1 MFRHLLLTVG
11 FALAT
16 GMMVFSQTGSGT
28 LKGKIIDK
36 GTKEPISFANV
47 VVEVGGVQVGGST
60 SDFDGNFTIKP
71 IPPGKVDLKASFV
84 GYKPFMY
91 RGIIIL
97 ADKIT
102 FQNLELEA
110 STTTLNEIEVVD
122 YKVPLISKDQTT
134 SGGTVTS
141 EEISKMAN
149 KSATAVATTVGGVS
163 TDANGNITSMR
174 GQRSTG
180 TVYFIDGMRVTGSNA
195 LPQSAIEQVEVIL
208 GGTPAAYGDATGGI
222 ISVTTKGPSR
232 DFSGGIDLQTSQY
245 LDAFGYSRLGLN
257 FTGPL
262 VSKNDTVRGTKT
274 PIMGF
279 FIAGDLIYQKDGAP
293 AAFSLY
299 KVTDEVRDDLSKN
312 PLRLY
317 GENNAVFYNS
327 EFLTYD
333 QMERTKSTLNSAGTN
348 INISGKLD
356 FRVSPTIN
364 LSVGGTFSWYDSR
377 NFAFGNSL
385 LNWQNNSHSTGYT
398 WRVNGRFTQ
407 RFPTASESKNF
418 VKNAYYS
425 IGADFTRSFGKT
437 EDAQHENNY
446 FAYGYVGS
454 FATHTIRAYT
464 QNMAYDTVA
473 KLWGH
478 LQNGT
483 RDTIVLFKGSDL
495 NPESSNWTQQYFD
508 LFDTPEGHYENVNE
522 IISGKGLINGME
534 PTGPY
539 SNMFAAVGNRPN
551 GYNEGYS
558 DQVAVNASFAA
569 DFGNHE
575 IQLGLQY
582 QQRKS
587 SGYAITATQLWEIMR
602 GLTNF
607 HLSQLDLEN
616 PQPIYQNGVFMDTIN
631 YNRRY
636 DQTQQRN
643 FDINLRKKL
652 GLPVDGTDWID
663 INSYDFTT
671 NFISTY
677 DENMGLAPR
686 YLNGQLT
693 LDMFSADE
701 LLNSGS
707 PIVGYYGYD
716 YTGKKMKGNVSFDDF
731 FTQTDASGNYTR
743 AIGPYQPIYMAGY
756 IQDKFAFKDLIFNIG
771 VRVDRFD
778 ANQPVLKDPYLFF
791 PAKTVGELSSNDLN
805 LINNGESAPAG
816 MGSDYVVYVND
827 ARNPEKIMGYR
838 SENNWYTA
846 NGTPTSDPEK
856 TLNAGKGVQPYLLY
870 PTIDTVGASP
880 RAVVFQD
887 YEPQTNWMPR
897 ISFSFPISDDAL
909 FYAHYDILTQRPSS
923 AEAQIQPISYY
934 FIGVI
939 GSSGTINNPN
949 LKPEKTIDYE
959 LGFQQKIN
967 NASSLK
973 LAVFYREMRDQIQ
986 QYRLTGAYPKTYY
999 SYTNI
1004 DFGTVKGL
1012 TLTYDLRRSGNARL
1026 RFNYTL
1032 QFADGTGSDPDAAQT
1047 IIRSDQP
1054 NLRTL
1059 NPLNFDRRHQFN
1071 ISFDYRWGGGKD
1083 YNGPVIKRTKKNKPP
1098 VQFLSNLGAN
1108 LTLTGGSG
1116 TPYTQTSKVLP
1127 YGAMGPIKGSINGAR
1142 LPWQFLINARFDKD
1156 FNFAL
1161 SKKNYGTINVYIEL
1175 NNLLNT
1181 QNVTAVYPATG
1192 DASDDG
1198 YLTAPE
1204 WQNAISQQVD
1214 PEAYRDLYSIQ
1225 MNNPYRYS
1233 SPRTIRLGVM
1243 FNF

>member
-1 MFRHLLLTVG
+1 MLRNLLFTIG
-11 FALAT
+11 FVLAT
-16 GMMVFSQTGSGT
+16 SVLVFSQTGSGT

-36 GTKEPISFANV
+36 ATKEPISFANV

-91 RGIIIL
+91 RGIYISP
-97 ADKIT
+97 DKIT

-149 KSATAVATTVGGVS
+149 KSAAAVATTVGGVS

-174 GQRSTG
+174 GQRSSG
-180 TVYFIDGMRVTGSNA
+180 SVYFIDGMRVQGSTA

-208 GGTPAAYGDATGGI
+208 GGTPAAYGDVTGGI
-222 ISVTTKGPSR
+222 INVTTKGPSK

-245 LDAFGYSRLGLN
+245 LDAFGYNRLGLN

-262 VSKNDTVRGTKT
+262 VSRRDTVRGTKT

-293 AAFSLY
+293 AAFPLY
-299 KVTDEVRDDLSKN
+299 RVTDEVRSSLNTS

-317 GENNAVFYNS
+317 GQNNAVFYNS
-327 EFLTYD
+327 EFLTFN
-333 QMERTKSTLNSAGTN
+333 QMQTTKSTLNSAGTN

-356 FRVSPTIN
+356 FRVAPTIN
-364 LSVGGTFSWYDSR
+364 LSFGGTFTWYDSR
-377 NFAFGNSL
+377 NFSFANSMM
-385 LNWQNNSHSTGYT
+385 NWQNNSHSNGYT

-407 RFPTASESKNF
+407 RFPTGSDSKSF
-418 VKNAYYS
+418 VKNIYYS
-425 IGADFTRSFGKT
+425 IGADFTRNFAKV
-437 EDAQHENNY
+437 EDAEHKDNFFE
-446 FAYGYVGS
+446 YGYVGS

-464 QNMAYDTVA
+464 PTMAYDSVLRQWA
-473 KLWGH
+473 H

-483 RDTIVLFKGSDL
+483 RDTIVVFKGSDL
-495 NPESSNWTQQYFD
+495 NPESSNWTQQYFG
-508 LFDTPEGHYENVNE
+508 LFDNSVGHYQNIDE
-522 IISGKGLINGME
+522 IISGKGLVNGME
-534 PTGPY
+534 PVGPY
-539 SNMFAAVGNRPN
+539 NIFAGVGNRPN
-551 GYNEGYS
+551 GYNESTS
-558 DQVAVNASFAA
+558 DQIAVNASFAA

-575 IQLGLQY
+575 IQVGLQY

-587 SGYAITATQLWEIMR
+587 AGYGNTGSLLWETMR
-602 GLTNF
+602 GLTNAQ
-607 HLSQLDLEN
+607 LRDLDLSN
-616 PQPIYQNGVFMDTIN
+616 PQPIYRNGVFMDTIN
-631 YNRRY
+631 YFRNY
-636 DQTQQRN
+636 VPTLQRN

-652 GLPVDGTDWID
+652 GLPVDGSDWID
-663 INSYDFTT
+663 MYSYDFSKNTINYYDKYMQMHT
-671 NFISTY
+671 VSTA
-677 DENMGLAPR
+677 DQM
-686 YLNGQLT
+686 LT
-693 LDMFSADE
+693 MDMFSAE
-701 LLNSGS
+701 EVLNNGA

-716 YTGKKMKGNVSFDDF
+716 YTGKKLSGNVSFDDF
-731 FTQTDASGNYTR
+731 FTQQDANGNYTR
-743 AIGPYQPIYMAGY
+743 AIGPYQPIYIAGY

-778 ANQPVLKDPYLFF
+778 ANQPVLKDPYLFY
-791 PAKTVGELSSNDLN
+791 PAKTVAEVTQLN
-805 LINNGESAPAG
+805 GTNINHPAG
-816 MGSDYVVYVND
+816 IGSDYVVYVDD
-827 ARNPEKIMGYR
+827 ANNPTSITGYR
-838 SENNWYTA
+838 TNNSWYNAEGSPIT
-846 NGTPTSDPEK
+846 DPVRV
-856 TLNAGKGVQPYLLY
+856 LDRGNGVQPYLVDPSNKTLSA
-870 PTIDTVGASP
+870 G
-880 RAVVFQD
+880 VFKD
-887 YEPQTNWMPR
+887 YDPQTNWMPR

-923 AEAQIQPISYY
+923 AEVQIQPVSYY
-934 FIGVI
+934 YIGVT
-939 GSSGTINNPN
+939 GSSGQINNPA

-967 NASSLK
+967 NSSSLK

-986 QYRLTGAYPKTYY
+986 QYRLSGAYPKTYY

-1012 TLTYDLRRSGNARL
+1012 TVTYDLRRSGNARL

-1032 QFADGTGSDPDAAQT
+1032 QFADGTGSDPDAAST

-1083 YNGPVIKRTKKNKPP
+1083 YNGPVINRKKSGKAP
-1098 VQFLSNLGAN
+1098 VQILSNLGAN

-1116 TPYTQTSKVLP
+1116 TPYTQTSKILP

-1142 LPWQFLINARFDKD
+1142 LPWQFLISARFDKD

-1161 SKKNYGTINVYIEL
+1161 NKKKDGTINVYIEFS
-1175 NNLLNT
+1175 NLLNT
-1181 QNVTAVYPATG
+1181 QNVTAVYPGTG
-1192 DASDDG
+1192 SASDDG
-1198 YLTAPE
+1198 FLSAPE

-1214 PEAYRDLYSIQ
+1214 TQSFRDLYSVN

-1233 SPRTIRLGVM
+1233 SPRTIRLGLM

>member
-1 MFRHLLLTVG
+1 MLRNLLFTIG
-11 FALAT
+11 FVLAT
-16 GMMVFSQTGSGT
+16 SVLVFSQTGSGT

-36 GTKEPISFANV
+36 ATKEPISFANV

-91 RGIIIL
+91 RGIYISP
-97 ADKIT
+97 DKIT

-149 KSATAVATTVGGVS
+149 KSAAAVATTVGGVS

-174 GQRSTG
+174 GQRSSG
-180 TVYFIDGMRVTGSNA
+180 SVYFIDGMRVQGSTA

-208 GGTPAAYGDATGGI
+208 GGTPAAYGDVTGGI
-222 ISVTTKGPSR
+222 INVTTKGPSK

-245 LDAFGYSRLGLN
+245 LDAFGYNRLGLN

-262 VSKNDTVRGTKT
+262 VSRRDTVRGTKT

-293 AAFSLY
+293 AAFPLY
-299 KVTDEVRDDLSKN
+299 RVTDEVRSSLNTS

-317 GENNAVFYNS
+317 GQNNAVFYNS
-327 EFLTYD
+327 EFLTFN
-333 QMERTKSTLNSAGTN
+333 QMQTTKSTLNSAGTN

-356 FRVSPTIN
+356 FRVAPTIN
-364 LSVGGTFSWYDSR
+364 LSFGGTFTWYDSR
-377 NFAFGNSL
+377 NFSFANSMM
-385 LNWQNNSHSTGYT
+385 NWQNNSHSNGYT

-407 RFPTASESKNF
+407 RFPTGSDSKSF
-418 VKNAYYS
+418 VKNIYYS
-425 IGADFTRSFGKT
+425 IGADFTRNFAKV
-437 EDAQHENNY
+437 EDAEHKDNFFE
-446 FAYGYVGS
+446 YGYVGS

-464 QNMAYDTVA
+464 PTMAYDSVLRQWA
-473 KLWGH
+473 H

-483 RDTIVLFKGSDL
+483 RDTIVVFKGSDL
-495 NPESSNWTQQYFD
+495 NPESSNWTQQYFG
-508 LFDTPEGHYENVNE
+508 LFDNSVGHYQNIDE
-522 IISGKGLINGME
+522 IISGKGLVNGME
-534 PTGPY
+534 PVGPY
-539 SNMFAAVGNRPN
+539 NIFAGVGNRPN
-551 GYNEGYS
+551 GYNESTS
-558 DQVAVNASFAA
+558 DQIAVNASFAA

-575 IQLGLQY
+575 IQVGLQY

-587 SGYAITATQLWEIMR
+587 AGYGNTGSLLWETMR
-602 GLTNF
+602 GLTNAQ
-607 HLSQLDLEN
+607 LRDLDLSN
-616 PQPIYQNGVFMDTIN
+616 PQPIYRNGVFMDTIN
-631 YNRRY
+631 YFRNY
-636 DQTQQRN
+636 VPTLQRN

-652 GLPVDGTDWID
+652 GLPVDGSDWID
-663 INSYDFTT
+663 MYSYDFSKNTINYYDKYMQMHT
-671 NFISTY
+671 VSTA
-677 DENMGLAPR
+677 DQM
-686 YLNGQLT
+686 LT
-693 LDMFSADE
+693 MDMFSAE
-701 LLNSGS
+701 EVLNNGA

-716 YTGKKMKGNVSFDDF
+716 YTGKKLSGNVSFDDF
-731 FTQTDASGNYTR
+731 FTQQDANGNYTR
-743 AIGPYQPIYMAGY
+743 AIGPYQPIYIAGY

-778 ANQPVLKDPYLFF
+778 ANQPVLKDPYLFY
-791 PAKTVGELSSNDLN
+791 PAKTVAEVTQLN
-805 LINNGESAPAG
+805 GTNINHPAG
-816 MGSDYVVYVND
+816 IGSDYVVYVDD
-827 ARNPEKIMGYR
+827 ANNPTSITGYR
-838 SENNWYTA
+838 TNNSWYNAEGSPIT
-846 NGTPTSDPEK
+846 DPVRV
-856 TLNAGKGVQPYLLY
+856 LDRGNGVQPYLVDPSNKTLSA
-870 PTIDTVGASP
+870 G
-880 RAVVFQD
+880 VFKD
-887 YEPQTNWMPR
+887 YDPQTNWMPR

-923 AEAQIQPISYY
+923 AEVQIQPVSYY
-934 FIGVI
+934 YIGVT
-939 GSSGTINNPN
+939 GSSGQINNPA

-967 NASSLK
+967 NSSSLK

-986 QYRLTGAYPKTYY
+986 QYRLSGAYPKTYY

-1012 TLTYDLRRSGNARL
+1012 TVTYDLRRSGNARL

-1032 QFADGTGSDPDAAQT
+1032 QFADGTGSDPDAAST

-1083 YNGPVIKRTKKNKPP
+1083 YNGPVINRKKSGKAP
-1098 VQFLSNLGAN
+1098 VQILSNLGAN

-1116 TPYTQTSKVLP
+1116 TPYTQTSKILP

-1142 LPWQFLINARFDKD
+1142 LPWQFLISARFDKD

-1161 SKKNYGTINVYIEL
+1161 NKKKDGTINVYIEFS
-1175 NNLLNT
+1175 NLLNT
-1181 QNVTAVYPATG
+1181 QNVTAVYPGTG
-1192 DASDDG
+1192 SASDDG
-1198 YLTAPE
+1198 FLSAPE

-1214 PEAYRDLYSIQ
+1214 SQSFRDLYSVN

-1233 SPRTIRLGVM
+1233 SPRTIRLGLM